1 MVQARIAVALA
12 PLLLTLLL
20 GWLTVEGKLTLGAG
34 EKDVF
39 LMLPLLAWALVFFL
53 GCCVYWWRGAAPMRA
68 ALRAAVVA
76 TVFLLAPVVLYLL
89 YWIVTTGWYVFTR

>member
-1 MVQARIAVALA
+1 MALARIAIALA

-20 GWLTVEGKLTLGAG
+20 GWLTVRGLSLGAG

-39 LMLPLLAWALVFFL
+39 LMLPLLAWALVFFFA
-53 GCCVYWWRGAAPMRA
+53 CCVYWWRGAEPMRA

-76 TVFLLAPVVLYLL
+76 TVFLLAPVVLYLV
-89 YWIVTTGWYVFTR
+89 YWIATTLWYLLTH